1 MEARTEFR
9 GAGISR
15 SLVAVVA
22 VSITLALGVTAGV
35 VAKNFSA
42 PAAPQTHISQGL
54 GGAAQAN
61 PAYRGGNQLVGGSAA
76 PASTAPASTAVGP
89 DDRPSTSQQAA
100 PVRVRGTQIDPH
112 I

>member
-1 MEARTEFR
+1 M
-9 GAGISR
+9 
-15 SLVAVVA
+15 VA

-35 VAKNFSA
+35 AAKNLSA

-76 PASTAPASTAVGP
+76 PASTAVGP
-89 DDRPSTSQQAA
+89 DDRPSTSQQAT
-100 PVRVRGTQIDPH
+100 PVRVRGTQIAAH